1 MGVARHLVFAVL
13 LFRGVGL
20 AFAEVPTLS
29 ESDVEKRNAA
39 AAFVL
44 IREFTIP
51 TIIWECGP
59 LLRGTPYEVEPIF
72 QGWFERNR
80 VELETAR
87 SWADPNLLELKAKNP
102 AMYQRASN
110 ELIRAIADRGLKS
123 IRDFF
128 NRQLPSQSACELA
141 VKNYEDPQLDFK
153 NMPRFFQDEKIGEFI
168 RTLEIIRSEPG
179 YKPAK
184 VGYDAAAAFRRYS
197 SNMATLDAAEAA
209 KERGDGQA
217 TLMAYQSL
225 AKRGDGAGAQV
236 IGLMYL
242 NGRLV
247 QKNPIEAYRWFYAA
261 WSLADYNGLNAMGVM
276 LRDGIGIS
284 RDLPVAQAA
293 FLLTTVV
300 TRDNVA
306 RDRAQSN
313 SDRLMP
319 QIDADDVRRIAC
331 FSLGSLDGE
340 LKKPIQAFPPL
351 VPGDSLNSA
360 ERKLGV
366 LIPRLTTNFN
376 TDSCK

>member
-1 MGVARHLVFAVL
+1 
-13 LFRGVGL
+13 
-20 AFAEVPTLS
+20 
-29 ESDVEKRNAA
+29 
-39 AAFVL
+39 
-44 IREFTIP
+44 
-51 TIIWECGP
+51 
-59 LLRGTPYEVEPIF
+59 
-72 QGWFERNR
+72 
-80 VELETAR
+80 
-87 SWADPNLLELKAKNP
+87 
-102 AMYQRASN
+102 
-110 ELIRAIADRGLKS
+110 
-123 IRDFF
+123 
-128 NRQLPSQSACELA
+128 
-141 VKNYEDPQLDFK
+141 
-153 NMPRFFQDEKIGEFI
+153 
-168 RTLEIIRSEPG
+168 
-179 YKPAK
+179 
-184 VGYDAAAAFRRYS
+184 
-197 SNMATLDAAEAA
+197 
-209 KERGDGQA
+209 
-217 TLMAYQSL
+217 
-225 AKRGDGAGAQV
+225 
-236 IGLMYL
+236 MYL

-351 VPGDSLNSA
+351 VPGDTLNSA
-360 ERKLGV
+360 ERKLGA